1 MRRISWDTVVAE
13 PALHVVLCELFFFQA
28 EDGIRDKGNVT
39 RVQTCALPIWF
50 VARAIYHA
58 GKVAGYLERRN
69 FLVKRRLL
77 LRTAVWV
84 DGHPL
89 DDVGA
94 VWIETNGFDEWERE
108 RIR

>member
-1 MRRISWDTVVAE
+1 MGQLEVFLRFAIAGGL
-13 PALHVVLCELFFFQA
+13 AGLGA
-28 EDGIRDKGNVT
+28 
-39 RVQTCALPIWF
+39 AWF

-94 VWIETNGFDEWERE
+94 VWIQTNGFDEWERE
-108 RIR
+108 RIRQLAHAEA